1 VEDEEAS
8 FFGEV
13 TLSNDEEIGN
23 KSKTMREQV
32 IFSFNISSS
41 CLLLSLV
48 YYNDLSYIYKA
59 INCKPSHSTPFPKS
73 TTPT

>member
-23 KSKTMREQV
+23 KSKTMREKV
-32 IFSFNISSS
+32 LFSFNISSS
-41 CLLLSLV
+41 CLL
-48 YYNDLSYIYKA
+48 
-59 INCKPSHSTPFPKS
+59 
-73 TTPT
+73 